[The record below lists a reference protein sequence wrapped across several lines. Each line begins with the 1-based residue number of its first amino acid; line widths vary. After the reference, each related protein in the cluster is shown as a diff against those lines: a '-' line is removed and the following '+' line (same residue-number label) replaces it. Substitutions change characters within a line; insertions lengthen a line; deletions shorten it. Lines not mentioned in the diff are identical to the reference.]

1 MHGSTW
7 TCLGL
12 NRMRIARRTDGT
24 RKVQD
29 MIIG

>member
-12 NRMRIARRTDGT
+12 NRMRIAYQTSGT
-24 RKVQD
+24 EKVQD